1 MSNIIIEAENLFKSF
16 SKSKLK
22 KIDVLCDLSLK
33 IEANK
38 STMIVGASGAGKST
52 LLHIL
57 AGLDYPDSGM
67 VKFNNENIYEYE
79 DKKLSAFRNK
89 NFGVVFQFHHLLP
102 EFTAS
107 ENVAI
112 PMMIDGISQEN
123 AFRRSNELLD
133 MVGLKDRTDHKPA
146 ELSGGEA
153 QRVAIARALINEP
166 QILFADEPTGNLDSK
181 TSSSIHQLF
190 QELKEKLKIT
200 MLIVTHNKELVKL
213 ADNVL
218 EMKDGKIVN
227 L

>member
-1 MSNIIIEAENLFKSF
+1 MNNIIIEAESLFKSF
-16 SKSKLK
+16 TKSKFK
-22 KIDVLCDLSLK
+22 KVDVLYDLSLQ

-57 AGLDYPDSGM
+57 AGLDFPDSGT
-67 VKFNNENIYEYE
+67 VKFNNENIYEFD
-79 DKKLSAFRNK
+79 DKKLSAFRNQ

-102 EFTAS
+102 EFTAV
-107 ENVAI
+107 ENTAI
-112 PMMIDGISQEN
+112 PMMINGTNQKE
-123 AFRRSNELLD
+123 AFKRSVELLEL
-133 MVGLKDRTDHKPA
+133 VGLKDRTDHKPA

-153 QRVAIARALINEP
+153 QRVAIARALVNEP

-181 TSSSIHQLF
+181 TSTSIHQLF
-190 QELKEKLKIT
+190 EELKEKLKIT